1 MDHLISQL
9 FSSSPLQAD
18 AASSAK
24 SSISSKKKKKKK
36 KNKML
41 VLSAAV
47 TPSNSTIRFTQKP
60 RLPKETTKTSILT
73 SLAPPIIAAI
83 VALSPV
89 AAAPVSAAA
98 VTGAD
103 IQRGA
108 TLFSRSCIGCHDGG
122 GNIIKPGASLFT
134 DDLKRNGVDTEE
146 AIYQIT
152 YFGKG
157 RMPGFGETC
166 TPRGQCTFGPRLKD
180 EEIKVLAEFV
190 KSKADHGWPNIFLT
204 NDD

>member
-89 AAAPVSAAA
+89 AAAPGTVGSGSYWCGYTERSDI
-98 VTGAD
+98 VQSELHRLSRWRRQHHQTGG
-103 IQRGA
+103 I
-108 TLFSRSCIGCHDGG
+108 TLYRRP
-122 GNIIKPGASLFT
+122 K
-134 DDLKRNGVDTEE
+134 KVRNGVDTEE

-157 RMPGFGETC
+157 RMPVCLNFFRPPSSHLC
-166 TPRGQCTFGPRLKD
+166 FFTP
-180 EEIKVLAEFV
+180 
-190 KSKADHGWPNIFLT
+190 DH
-204 NDD
+204 